1 MVVLGNLIPLYG
13 VLVWEWS
20 LFDVFYLYWAENLII
35 GILTIVRMLLSGASW
50 GWVILLGSLFHIG
63 FFTFHYGMFTF
74 GHGMIMF
81 ELFYDGTLDISEELL
96 LSYAFTKDDAFLYAL
111 SGLMVAVLMQTLK
124 AIREDRKNARTP
136 HGIMFR
142 PYVRILILHAA
153 IIIGGLLAQELGAPI
168 WALGFLIVLK
178 TLYDLAVLRGFNDK
192 ENDENDGKDAVAE

>member
-1 MVVLGNLIPLYG
+1 
-13 VLVWEWS
+13 
-20 LFDVFYLYWAENLII
+20 
-35 GILTIVRMLLSGASW
+35 
-50 GWVILLGSLFHIG
+50 
-63 FFTFHYGMFTF
+63 
-74 GHGMIMF
+74 
-81 ELFYDGTLDISEELL
+81 LL

-142 PYVRILILHAA
+142 PYGRILILHAA